1 MSHSPM
7 PPLGEGRCV
16 PELQNFDW
24 NRFFI
29 SPVRLFPVNFWFLI
43 RLAAS
48 RRKLLV
54 SRKRMN
60 LVFFTYLFPEHNG
73 REYSFESS
81 LNKSYE
87 VSSSQLPDSKIN

>member
-24 NRFFI
+24 NRFFTFL
-29 SPVRLFPVNFWFLI
+29 VLVGLFPVNFWFLI

-54 SRKRMN
+54 SRKRKESR
-60 LVFFTYLFPEHNG
+60 VFHIPFSGTQRTRVLF
-73 REYSFESS
+73 RE
-81 LNKSYE
+81 L
-87 VSSSQLPDSKIN
+87 SQ